1 MATHRITAGS
11 TLGGMV
17 EQVSFFL
24 PPGAVMEQDPVI
36 PRIHRQ
42 KLLEMH
48 IARFKKDH
56 LLLYCASRG
65 YGATSMAHEVAR
77 AIGNTAK
84 PPLYIR
90 CDTMPSCVIRE
101 TLASLEELKDSQG
114 GYPFEVLCIEGISRL
129 DAEDAQAISI
139 HLQQLTSKTHVI
151 VRMDVAS
158 AAALETVQHCSCIQ
172 ACDLLA
178 STEELQRW
186 FHDSSLRL
194 TLKRMES
201 LTGNIASL
209 LEGLASDGIWLNE
222 RTDSSVYEST
232 RSTLLYNAVADG
244 LIKEDRKMRAAI
256 ILLGEGTLEELRSLG
271 VRVDDELIRCAYQE
285 APILG
290 VDSSFAAFRVVG
302 GPYIPPAVA
311 QRIGEEFPELIKKAL
326 QQLIENCRLKQ
337 AVSIAHPCRQWLDLK
352 QLAETMPLELWN
364 ATGSDLLREAL
375 YEADKQEED
384 LPAGL
389 MQARAIFQLC
399 SGVIDTRS
407 PKLREV
413 IRLADD
419 SVGSALASLERSL
432 SLYRQWPETDAG
444 MPPEG
449 KKESRNAQ
457 TSRVCRSRSKA
468 GNASIAR
475 TLENQLKQ
483 HCLFRRQLLLGE
495 WRGAAE
501 ARFWAMSSQASE
513 TVAGS
518 LLVVDAYCACG
529 LLGEGVTLDLKTEL
543 ARALKTLRARPRERL
558 GLHENALCWFV
569 EVAQG
574 KQRDCSLIQ
583 ESWAVAS
590 ESHDEVMLDLLS
602 LGTGLVHLQEG
613 AFAQAEAMLKPL
625 LSASLPQWMGQARD
639 LGLALVALSNHEAL
653 SYLSC
658 VDGDNATTPMGA
670 LAKAVATLFYKTREP
685 LERRLEHKQRLGQ
698 WKPDALSVL
707 FVDLLLSFDFQG
719 AALKDLLPKSW
730 RKAAED
736 RRKLRKALVVA
747 SIQEKSTEAVAS
759 SAGAVSIHVLG
770 GLQIRVDGKLV
781 PKKQWRRTSAS
792 SLLECLALLE
802 SHMAYRYELFAWLWP
817 DKTVEKARQALYSA
831 VSAARKALGAIGADK
846 SLLVHQNGLVSLDA
860 QQVSYDIDRLRRHI
874 DGALGARSANV
885 CAAEALRASRL
896 YCGGL
901 FVPPI
906 GAASDFF
913 AHEHDALEQRY
924 LDALVRGAHRAREIQ
939 HPRDSLQLSRAAFAL
954 APCREDVCTELVRAL
969 MDMRR
974 FSEAEEVCR
983 EFRVELRRQYRQSP
997 GVTMNALANELVRLR
1012 SMEAGEG
1019 WARPAG
1025 RTWELDYLEEEV
1037 REKENEASLA
1047 AQDKKGTID

>member
-24 PPGAVMEQDPVI
+24 PPGTVMEQEPAA

-42 KLLEMH
+42 KLLEAFV
-48 IARFKKDH
+48 IQLKKDR
-56 LLLYCASRG
+56 LLIYCAGKG
-65 YGATSMAHEVAR
+65 YGATSIAHEVAR
-77 AIGNTAK
+77 AISNSVK
-84 PPLYIR
+84 PPLFIR
-90 CDTMPSCVIRE
+90 CDNMPSYVVRE
-101 TLASLEELKDSQG
+101 ALASLVELKDSQDS
-114 GYPFEVLCIEGISRL
+114 YPFEVLCVEGITRL
-129 DAEDAQAISI
+129 DTEDAQAISAY
-139 HLQQLTSKTHVI
+139 LQRLTSKTHVI
-151 VRMDVAS
+151 MRMDIAS
-158 AAALETVQHCSCIQ
+158 LAALETVGQYSCIQ
-172 ACDLLA
+172 AYDLLA
-178 STEELQRW
+178 SIEEVQQW
-186 FHDSSLRL
+186 FHDSSIRL
-194 TLKRMES
+194 TLKSMES

-209 LEGLASDGIWLNE
+209 LEGLASDGVWFN
-222 RTDSSVYEST
+222 RGTDSSAYESV
-232 RSTLLYNAVADG
+232 RSMLLYNAVSDG
-244 LIKEDRKMRAAI
+244 LIKEDRKLRAAMV
-256 ILLGEGTLEELRSLG
+256 LLGEGTFEELRLLG

-285 APILG
+285 VPILG
-290 VDSSFAAFRVVG
+290 VDSSFTAFRIVG
-302 GPYIPPAVA
+302 GPYIPPALA
-311 QRIGEEFPELIKKAL
+311 QRIGEEFPKLVKEAL
-326 QQLIENCRLKQ
+326 QQLTKNQRLKQ
-337 AVSIAHPCRQWLDLK
+337 VVSIAHPCRQWLDLK
-352 QLAETMPLELWN
+352 LLAETMPLELWN
-364 ATGSDLLREAL
+364 ATGSDILREVL
-375 YEADKQEED
+375 YEADKQEEE
-384 LPAGL
+384 LSAGL
-389 MQARAIFQLC
+389 TQARAIFQLC
-399 SGVIDTRS
+399 SGVIDARS

-413 IRLADD
+413 IRLSDG
-419 SVGSALASLERSL
+419 SVGGALASLERSL
-432 SLYRQWPETDAG
+432 SLYRQWPEPDTSALIED
-444 MPPEG
+444 EN
-449 KKESRNAQ
+449 KDRSAQ
-457 TSRVCRSRSKA
+457 SGRICRSRSKA
-468 GNASIAR
+468 KKASTVQA
-475 TLENQLKQ
+475 LEDQLEQ
-483 HCLFRRQLLLGE
+483 HCLFREQLLLGE
-495 WRGAAE
+495 WRSAAE

-513 TVAGS
+513 TVGGS

-543 ARALKTLRARPRERL
+543 ARALKTLRTHPRERL

-583 ESWAVAS
+583 ESWAMAD
-590 ESHDEVMLDLLS
+590 ESHDEVMLNLLS
-602 LGTGLVHLQEG
+602 LGAGLVHLQEG

-658 VDGDNATTPMGA
+658 VEGDSPTTPMGA
-670 LAKAVATLFYKTREP
+670 LTKVVATLFYKTREP

-698 WKPDALSVL
+698 CRPDALSVL

-759 SAGAVSIHVLG
+759 SGTTVSIHVLG

-846 SLLVHQNGLVSLDA
+846 SLLVHQNGLVSLDT

-874 DGALGARSANV
+874 DSALGARSASV
-885 CAAEALRASRL
+885 CATEALRASRL
-896 YCGGL
+896 YSGGL

-954 APCREDVCTELVRAL
+954 APCREDACTELVRAL

-983 EFRVELRRQYRQSP
+983 EFRVEMRRRYRQSP
-997 GVTMNALANELVRLR
+997 GATMNALTNELVRLR

-1019 WARPAG
+1019 WAQPAG
-1025 RTWELDYLEEEV
+1025 RKWELDYLEEEAL
-1037 REKENEASLA
+1037 EKANEASLA
-1047 AQDKKGTID
+1047 ARDKEGTID